1 MGDGVW
7 AGGSSTGETLETHRH
22 AALSSSEK
30 GEGKCVRV
38 TRREQQERGRE
49 RRKRNAGR
57 QEEEGKAKGRE
68 RVGKRNREKGEKA
81 GSMNK
86 NGDEPREWLKM
97 EKIKWKV

>member
-49 RRKRNAGR
+49 RVESETRGDRRKKEK
-57 QEEEGKAKGRE
+57 Q
-68 RVGKRNREKGEKA
+68 KGEKEL
-81 GSMNK
+81 G
-86 NGDEPREWLKM
+86 RETGRR
-97 EKIKWKV
+97 EKKQEA